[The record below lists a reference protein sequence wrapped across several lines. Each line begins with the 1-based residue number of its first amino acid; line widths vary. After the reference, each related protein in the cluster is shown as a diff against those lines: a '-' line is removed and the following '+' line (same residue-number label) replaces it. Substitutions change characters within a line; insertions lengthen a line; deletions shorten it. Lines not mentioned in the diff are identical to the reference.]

1 MSLTPDRR
9 RVLALGLA
17 LPAALALPRGAW
29 AAERPTGDIPM
40 GDPDAPVTVIEYA
53 SFTCPHCAT
62 FHTETWPQVKENYV
76 DTGKVRF
83 ILREVYFDPYGLWAA
98 MVARCGGEGPYR
110 AIVSQLMKQQDSW
123 TAAEDR
129 AGALQRIGRAN
140 GLSSDEIRACLQDR
154 DYAEA
159 LVERYKE
166 TAGADEV
173 TSTPTFLING
183 EVQTG
188 TMPYEEFAAILDKH
202 LAEAS

>member
-98 MVARCGGEGPYR
+98 MVARCGGEGPYH

-140 GLSSDEIRACLQDR
+140 GLSSDEMRACLQDR

-173 TSTPTFLING
+173 TSTPTFVING
-183 EVQTG
+183 QVERG

>member
-1 MSLTPDRR
+1 MTTQLDRR
-9 RVLALGLA
+9 RVLAFALATGAAAA
-17 LPAALALPRGAW
+17 LPAR
-29 AAERPTGDIPM
+29 AAEQGPAFGDIVL
-40 GDPDAPVTVIEYA
+40 GRSDAPLTVIEYA

-62 FHTETWPQVKENYV
+62 FHTQTWPQVKENYV

-98 MVARCGGEGPYR
+98 MVARCGGEEPYR

-166 TAGADEV
+166 TAGADDV
-173 TSTPTFLING
+173 SSTPTFLING
-183 EVQTG
+183 EVQKG
-188 TMPYEEFAAILDKH
+188 AMPYEEFAAILDKH